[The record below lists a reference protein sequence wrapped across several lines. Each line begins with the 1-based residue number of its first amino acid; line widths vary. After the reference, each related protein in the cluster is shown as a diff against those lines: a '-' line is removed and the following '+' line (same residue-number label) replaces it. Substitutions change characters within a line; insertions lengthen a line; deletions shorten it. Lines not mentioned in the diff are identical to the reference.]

1 MDRRRFLQYI
11 ALTTAY
17 WGIPATPG
25 TPQPNTGELITK
37 EIPSSGKSV
46 PVIGMGTWITFDVGQ
61 NPQKQDHRTEILR
74 EFFKGGGAVID
85 SSPMYGSSEA
95 TVGYGLE
102 QLDYPDELFS
112 ATKVWT
118 SSTSEGLEQIE
129 ASKRFWGVQT
139 LDLEQVHNLR
149 NWEGHLENLFE
160 LKEKGDIGH
169 VGVTT
174 YGGYRHS
181 QIERIMDSR
190 PIDFIQLTY
199 NIENRKPEERLLG
212 VARDRGIA
220 VIANRPFG
228 GGPLIDR
235 MQRHPLPSFAAEM
248 DCDNWPQLLLK
259 FIVSHPSLTCAIP
272 ATTQIE
278 HMRENMGACHGR
290 LLEQSEREQII
301 SYISEL

>member
-11 ALTTAY
+11 ALTAAY
-17 WGIPATPG
+17 WGLPATPT
-25 TPQPNTGELITK
+25 TPQPYSGELITK
-37 EIPSSGKSV
+37 KIPSSGISL

-61 NPQKQDHRTEILR
+61 NQKKQDHRTEILR
-74 EFFKGGGAVID
+74 EFFEGGGAVID

-102 QLDYPDELFS
+102 QLEYPDELFS

-118 SSTSEGLEQIE
+118 SSTSEGIGQIE
-129 ASKRFWGVQT
+129 KSQRLWGVQT

-149 NWEGHLENLFE
+149 NWEEHLKNLFE
-160 LKEKGDIGH
+160 HKEKGDIRH

-181 QIERIMDSR
+181 EMEQIMNSQ

-199 NIENRKPEERLLG
+199 NVENRKAENRLLSL
-212 VARDRGIA
+212 ARDRGIA

-235 MQRHPLPSFAAEM
+235 MQKEPQPSWAKKLG
-248 DCDNWPQLLLK
+248 CNNWPQLLLK
-259 FIVSHPSLTCAIP
+259 FIVSHPSITCAIP

-290 LLEQSEREQII
+290 LLEENERERIVN
-301 SYISEL
+301 YISDL